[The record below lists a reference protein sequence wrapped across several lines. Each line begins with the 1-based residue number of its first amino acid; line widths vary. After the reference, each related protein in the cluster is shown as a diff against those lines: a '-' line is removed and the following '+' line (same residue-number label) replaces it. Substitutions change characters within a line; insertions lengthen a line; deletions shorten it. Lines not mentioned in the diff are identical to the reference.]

1 MKQSKADSKH
11 QEEQR
16 DLILAFNENMMVIIY
31 KAYGIFNKNS
41 GTGSGTD
48 RQRQMK

>member
-41 GTGSGTD
+41 GTDSGTG
-48 RQRQMK
+48 RQHFTR